1 MGLLDAEPFV
11 SAAGL
16 TFLPCCE
23 KEFPV
28 GSVDQYVRGI
38 GTRQGEEAQQFTI
51 GACAAGT
58 NAILNPLPA
67 TLKTAGVD
75 ALVLDA
81 YQFYAELVPMSL
93 GMPYVHVSNALHFD
107 YSGYTPL
114 HVYDW
119 PHETGPEALARN
131 RKGIASFH
139 ETVSRA
145 NWCFSIG
152 HNLDP
157 REIGPLPSN
166 AITVKSAPQLEL
178 LKRTSVCIT
187 HAGLNTVLELLPKG
201 FRKSLS
207 Q

>member
-1 MGLLDAEPFV
+1 
-11 SAAGL
+11 
-16 TFLPCCE
+16 
-23 KEFPV
+23 
-28 GSVDQYVRGI
+28 
-38 GTRQGEEAQQFTI
+38 
-51 GACAAGT
+51 
-58 NAILNPLPA
+58 LNPLPA

-119 PHETGPEALARN
+119 PHKTGPEALARN

-145 NWCFSIG
+145 NWCF
-152 HNLDP
+152 
-157 REIGPLPSN
+157 PS
-166 AITVKSAPQLEL
+166 AITSIPGRSGLFRVTQL
-178 LKRTSVCIT
+178 
-187 HAGLNTVLELLPKG
+187 P
-201 FRKSLS
+201 
-207 Q
+207 